1 MALGHW
7 LDFGIN
13 KKQKTYIP
21 ISYHVQKY
29 YSLQTIKAT
38 KEKHNLKI
46 SLV

>member
-7 LDFGIN
+7 LAFGIN

-29 YSLQTIKAT
+29 YTLQTIKA
-38 KEKHNLKI
+38 KVKHNLKI